1 MACITKTLA
10 LVFLCLTTGCLEPRL
25 DKNDQP
31 EKFFTL
37 KLIASQPPEW
47 ARHYGDMP
55 QFTPDEQK
63 QFFDW
68 FAAGKIE
75 VNPTDQLKDF
85 QFVNSVEKL
94 ISTGEV
100 NDIVRIQKDTRLEN
114 LADLV
119 PTQFEIYWG
128 NVATKVID
136 TLSSDSRF
144 SACDGSILTALENGR
159 YYILDGHHRWASC
172 LFVRRFLH
180 KPEEFRKLFSP
191 FRSYE
196 DRKIYDLL
204 SAPKGRKLTE
214 IPDLKITVLEGSAQG
229 ISRALYELAK
239 LGHGRFDMSAYAA
252 REKNPLHYLRTTIF
266 LENPLMQWLYFA
278 LAILS
283 SFIISRLFLSLLKF
297 KVKHGDSAQRRVAL
311 MHLVLQTFKKY
322 IYSVAF
328 LISINLALPLL
339 TIPANILESIH
350 TALSSVVIWLLT
362 IFSAR
367 LFANAMLGWQERI
380 KERADEA
387 EIAHLFPLF
396 IRIGKILIYF
406 IGFLFIMNRA
416 GFNIYSAIAG
426 LSVGGFAL
434 AMAGRETIGHIFSG
448 ISLYLDKV
456 IKEGDYLLLEAPVW
470 TWGRVEKVG
479 IRSTTIRTK
488 YNSILIV
495 PNSTLAN
502 MPVNN
507 VTAGGKK
514 RMYRGKILLA
524 QDTPF
529 SAVEAAA
536 TQVRKIIADS
546 GNTSEV
552 DVHFMKFDAFGF
564 YIRVQY
570 YVEPY
575 TQFHDTVSRCNMAIL
590 KYFNEQRISLA
601 VDLEKLREKKG

>member
-1 MACITKTLA
+1 MLTRRTGFFFLPFLLA
-10 LVFLCLTTGCLEPRL
+10 ACLEPRL

-37 KLIASQPPEW
+37 KLIAGQPPEW

-75 VNPTDQLKDF
+75 VNPPDQVKDF

-94 ISTGEV
+94 ISTGEA
-100 NDIVRIQKDTRLEN
+100 NDIVRIQKDLKIDN

-128 NVATKVID
+128 NVAAKVVD
-136 TLSSDSRF
+136 TLSSESKF

-172 LFVRRFLH
+172 LFVRRFLG
-180 KPEEFRKLFSP
+180 KAEEFRKLFSP
-191 FRSYE
+191 FRYYE
-196 DRKIYDLL
+196 DRKIYELL
-204 SAPKGRKLTE
+204 NDAKGRKLNE
-214 IPDLKITVLEGSAQG
+214 IPDLKITVLEGNAQG

-239 LGHGRFDMSAYAA
+239 LGHGRFDMSAYAS
-252 REKNPLHYLRTTIF
+252 REKNPLQYLRTTIF

-297 KVKHGDSAQRRVAL
+297 KVKHGDSAHKRVAL

-339 TIPANILESIH
+339 TIPPKILESIH
-350 TALSSVVIWLLT
+350 TGLSGVVIWLLT

-380 KERADEA
+380 RTREDEA
-387 EIAHLFPLF
+387 EIAHLFPLL
-396 IRIGKILIYF
+396 IRVGKGFIYF
-406 IGFLFIMNRA
+406 VGALFILNRA
-416 GFNIYSAIAG
+416 GYNIYSAIAG

-434 AMAGRETIGHIFSG
+434 AMAGRETVGHIFAG

-456 IKEGDYLLLEAPVW
+456 IKEGDYLLIDSPIW
-470 TWGRVEKVG
+470 TWGKVEKVG

-488 YNSILIV
+488 YNSILVI

-502 MPVNN
+502 YPVNN

-529 SAVEAAA
+529 AAVERAVAEA
-536 TQVRKIIADS
+536 KRIITAV
-546 GNTSEV
+546 GNTTEV

-570 YVEPY
+570 FVEPY
-575 TQFHDTVSRCNMAIL
+575 TEYHDTVSRCNLAIL
-590 KYFNEQRISLA
+590 KYLNEQKIALA
-601 VDLEKLREKKG
+601 VDLEKLREKR